1 MNDALGFTCLIAL
14 DELVDVLPGP
24 VHRAIEMIAP
34 TSSLSIEDV
43 AAPSGTAQAFQL
55 IIDNQLFGAAMFD
68 GPMPAEEYSFA
79 EQKSLF
85 WQDAGIMM
93 EGHRAFLAISADHVE
108 TVHGL
113 ARAQA
118 IALIRLAAGFCEA
131 LPARGVYWRGA
142 DTLSAPSS
150 VSRGASAIR
159 QGKWPVDV
167 WIGWQMY
174 GDDLSDPMV
183 LGLHTRGAKDYLGFE
198 LDIPPFPVTDKKEPL
213 RILHA
218 ASAYLMN
225 FGDVIRDG
233 QHVEV
238 IGERRTD
245 YKLHMGAEG
254 NPNVARLTVL
264 DSGQRKMN

>member
-1 MNDALGFTCLIAL
+1 MDDALGFTCLIAL
-14 DELVDVLPGP
+14 DELVDVLPSP
-24 VHRAIEMIAP
+24 LRHAIAVVAP
-34 TSSLSIEDV
+34 TSSVSISEVD
-43 AAPSGTAQAFQL
+43 APRGTAQAFR
-55 IIDNQLFGAAMFD
+55 IDIDNQLFGAALFD
-68 GPMPAEEYSFA
+68 GAMPAEEYAFA

-93 EGHRAFLAISADHVE
+93 QGHGAFLAISADHVE

-118 IALIRLAAGFCEA
+118 VALTRLAAAFCEA

-150 VSRGASAIR
+150 IARAASSIR

-174 GDDLSDPMV
+174 GDDEADPMV
-183 LGLHTRGAKDYLGFE
+183 LGLHTRGARDFLGFE
-198 LDIPPFPVTDKKEPL
+198 LEIPPFAVTDKKEPL

-245 YKLHMGAEG
+245 YTLHMGANG
-254 NPNVARLTVL
+254 NPEVARLTVL
-264 DSGQRKMN
+264 ENDQRK